1 MKFYRD
7 WRVKNRGSTPLMA
20 EDNKMDLRLHGKI
33 AIVTGGSGGI
43 GHQIV
48 LELAREGAHVVSL
61 DIDPGEHLV
70 EVARSQGLPGKILP
84 LVADITQRNSVD
96 ASLTEIHRRFG
107 SVEILV
113 NNAGGSKNHGP
124 VEDTTEETMRWN
136 IALNIDGLVNCT
148 LACGRD
154 MLAQGR
160 GSIVNIS
167 SNASVLGRAGITHVH
182 YAGVKGFVNSFGRAI
197 ATEWGSRGIRVN
209 TIAPGTMVPHSGES
223 VPGSG
228 SFWNRPEMISQMG
241 KPEDYAR
248 GYDERMQ
255 NLVGAVIPRVGRP
268 EDIADAVLFLASDR
282 ASYITGQII
291 SVSGG
296 GWMP

>member
-1 MKFYRD
+1 
-7 WRVKNRGSTPLMA
+7 V
-20 EDNKMDLRLHGKI
+20 DLHLAGKT

-48 LELAREGAHVVSL
+48 LEFAREGANVVSV
-61 DIDPGEHLV
+61 DIDGGAHLV
-70 EVARSQGLPGKILP
+70 EAARKQGLAGAIFPVI
-84 LVADITQRNSVD
+84 ADITKRASVD
-96 ASLTEIHRRFG
+96 EMMDKIHQRFG
-107 SVEILV
+107 PVSVLI

-124 VEDTTEETMRWN
+124 IEDITDETMRWN
-136 IALNIDGLVNCT
+136 IALNIDGVVNCT
-148 LACGRD
+148 LAAGRD
-154 MLAQGR
+154 MLAAGK

-167 SNASVLGRAGITHVH
+167 SNASVLGRAGLTHVH
-182 YAGVKGFVNSFGRAI
+182 YAGVKGFVNSFGRAV
-197 ATEWGSRGIRVN
+197 ATEWGGRGVRVN
-209 TIAPGTMVPHSGES
+209 TIAPGTMVPHSNAE

-241 KPEDYAR
+241 KPEDYAT
-248 GYDERMQ
+248 GYDDRMRQ
-255 NLVGAVIPRVGRP
+255 LVGAVIPRVGRP
-268 EDIADAVLFLASDR
+268 EDIADAALFLASDR